1 MTANFGHEVL
11 MESDVVCGV
20 YRYRANCRNCSYVS
34 GWFTTAAPWPDA
46 PQRPRHQAQERALC
60 AAQVHLRGRV
70 QVIPTQGPAP
80 SWECIPPGE
89 ASTFAVNRA
98 PSRRKV
104 DGQAKRA

>member
-1 MTANFGHEVL
+1 VTANFGHTVV
-11 MESDVVCGV
+11 MESDEVCGV
-20 YRYRANCRNCSYVS
+20 HRYRANCRNCAYVS

-46 PQRPRHQAQERALC
+46 PQRPAHQAQERALC

-80 SWECIPPGE
+80 SWERVGAAE

-98 PSRRKV
+98 PSRAKV
-104 DGQAKRA
+104 DGRAKGG